1 MDIVPI
7 DVEDSVDIYPE
18 VVSAI
23 FDVDPNDVE
32 ASLDVKPDVHPEV
45 VDGSSDVVDAIVE
58 VCSIVNS
65 DDFGGVAEVVEEY
78 FGVQLVAKS
87 FQVKEEELTTNSVP
101 LGPMILSVPSLISF
115 PNSVKASE
123 VV

>member
-1 MDIVPI
+1 M
-7 DVEDSVDIYPE
+7 
-18 VVSAI
+18 
-23 FDVDPNDVE
+23 
-32 ASLDVKPDVHPEV
+32 
-45 VDGSSDVVDAIVE
+45 E

-78 FGVQLVAKS
+78 LGVQLVAKS
-87 FQVKEEELTTNSVP
+87 FQLKEEELTTNSVP

-123 VV
+123 VVLTLKDTFILPEKKAEHLMLNFKFQSITCSVIFRLTCDR